1 MKQFLHKKIPAALMA
16 LCLLLALCCQTLAAG
31 RTLVPGGYTVGIKL
45 YAEGLMVTEVEPDAP
60 AQRAGLRRGDVILTA
75 GGKKTAS
82 AQALLD
88 SIQSAEPIV
97 VRVERGGHEAEF
109 LVTPEK
115 TASGYRLL

>member
-1 MKQFLHKKIPAALMA
+1 M
-16 LCLLLALCCQTLAAG
+16 
-31 RTLVPGGYTVGIKL
+31 
-45 YAEGLMVTEVEPDAP
+45 
-60 AQRAGLRRGDVILTA
+60 ILTA

-109 LVTPEK
+109 LAARSCRTG
-115 TASGYRLL
+115 A